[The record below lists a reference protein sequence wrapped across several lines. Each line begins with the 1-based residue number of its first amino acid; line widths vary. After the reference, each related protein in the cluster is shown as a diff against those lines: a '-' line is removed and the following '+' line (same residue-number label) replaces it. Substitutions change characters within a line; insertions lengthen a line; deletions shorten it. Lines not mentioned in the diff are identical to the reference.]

1 MKVGDLVTLSAAG
14 SKQQQNW
21 IPKLTKFGM
30 VVEAKGA
37 WPSNSKTLFIVDWFV
52 SKKDQYLWG
61 SARRQGHWRYE
72 IKKLKK
78 SNKNT

>member
-14 SKQQQNW
+14 SKQEQNW

-30 VVEAKGA
+30 VLAIKNPQCGK
-37 WPSNSKTLFIVDWFV
+37 PLFMVDWFV

-61 SARRQGHWRYE
+61 AARRQGHWRYE